1 MAPGVGNV
9 KTELLVEQ
17 RTDPLGA
24 IRLPPEIRASDHR
37 PGANPV
43 VVEAQGDEGRD
54 PAFGPGPVFEA
65 VADRVPEER
74 GNVVLPVREVRLG
87 VDGDEA
93 GTVAKDVVVVEVA
106 VYQPVGLRADP
117 GQEVAGERDE
127 PAALLFGS
135 VKPRLNLGLDRTERP
150 SRGSPK
156 ARGDVERNRG
166 RLLLVEP
173 GDVVAGDGALFQQR
187 PS

>member
-1 MAPGVGNV
+1 M
-9 KTELLVEQ
+9 
-17 RTDPLGA
+17 
-24 IRLPPEIRASDHR
+24 
-37 PGANPV
+37 
-43 VVEAQGDEGRD
+43 
-54 PAFGPGPVFEA
+54 
-65 VADRVPEER
+65 VA
-74 GNVVLPVREVRLG
+74 
-87 VDGDEA
+87 
-93 GTVAKDVVVVEVA
+93 VA